1 MFQLQAKTKFAA
13 LTNSISATF
22 TFARLLGQ
30 ILVRT
35 GFYKILLPRSWRL
48 PLWVVLV
55 FPMKKLDINL
65 EFSCS
70 PLTHLSEL
78 LPNLFKWIQLLFS
91 LSFICCFRSILFLE
105 LIDIHHILTYFT
117 KYENIQNV
125 FLADFKFSDIRPGKL
140 DEKLYYIY
148 PQKILRIS
156 WQLQRT
162 ISEKI
167 GLTDANKDILR
178 IDFPTWTL
186 KQMLVL
192 IFMMHQCNGTPST
205 AITSWQT
212 IRHPSTGSHVSHIVP
227 YCVQ

>member
-1 MFQLQAKTKFAA
+1 MNPTSLQLV
-13 LTNSISATF
+13 I
-22 TFARLLGQ
+22 
-30 ILVRT
+30 
-35 GFYKILLPRSWRL
+35 Y
-48 PLWVVLV
+48 
-55 FPMKKLDINL
+55 M
-65 EFSCS
+65 
-70 PLTHLSEL
+70 
-78 LPNLFKWIQLLFS
+78 
-91 LSFICCFRSILFLE
+91 LFLFNS
-105 LIDIHHILTYFT
+105 LFRIDWYFFHILTHFT

-125 FLADFKFSDIRPGKL
+125 FLAYFKFSDIRPGKL
-140 DEKLYYIY
+140 DEKLYCIY
-148 PQKILRIS
+148 PQKILLIS